1 MNNWSSG
8 KLELLPTDDV
18 EGRFFVRVKESSQE
32 EAKAAFGDCDVITL
46 EAHPEEFAV
55 VTPVMTEAVYKEKA
69 GKLGDSILGMI
80 RVKQ

>member
-1 MNNWSSG
+1 M
-8 KLELLPTDDV
+8 
-18 EGRFFVRVKESSQE
+18 
-32 EAKAAFGDCDVITL
+32 ITL